1 MAALAQFALP
11 RRQGS
16 TKPLGHRTKPFLEGD
31 AVSRKRIGM
40 QDLHPWSNGRV
51 RSCGDS
57 SVRFIERIATPA
69 CWKCEAI
76 IATPD
81 EATVSRPRPKSVCR
95 NPLLK
100 SFSHDGV
107 SRCGSSRN
115 YPRSHDSSES
125 GDFCFRRK
133 GAGETVRSLGSSPRQ
148 MTFPLYPICVEP
160 MTKQGRTFECEPCRQ
175 IIIFFKVSDASR
187 YIILCRNLFTDALAP
202 NVRPYPAG
210 ALIHQSEPHH
220 TALERR

>member
-1 MAALAQFALP
+1 VDNEISHRHDGPGRGTRNARLV
-11 RRQGS
+11 S
-16 TKPLGHRTKPFLEGD
+16 TSSIHSTGGCTSACPNPLLGTAERF
-31 AVSRKRIGM
+31 
-40 QDLHPWSNGRV
+40 
-51 RSCGDS
+51 RSCGHS
-57 SVRFIERIATPA
+57 SLRFIGHIATRG

-81 EATVSRPRPKSVCR
+81 EATVARPRPKSVCR

-115 YPRSHDSSES
+115 YPRSHDSPES

-148 MTFPLYPICVEP
+148 MTFPLCPICVEP
-160 MTKQGRTFECEPCRQ
+160 MKKQGRTFECEPCRQ
-175 IIIFFKVSDASR
+175 IIIFFMVSDASR